1 MISPCLSKKANEGKD
16 SPLCRRD
23 VDCVAMAVPTWL
35 SNWQGCRAGLN
46 APLLGWA
53 PLGENRILKVRRGWC
68 HAPDWS
74 VRGGAWGRRRVGQ
87 MSAMTPSGDYS
98 GIAGGMFALRV
109 PFPFFCHV
117 ESISLGQ
124 GPAFRHRSFTMTV
137 TILSVWWHPLSGSSH
152 RHKAQCFRTFAMR
165 LREAGRCHTCQSA
178 SECGPESA

>member
-1 MISPCLSKKANEGKD
+1 M
-16 SPLCRRD
+16 
-23 VDCVAMAVPTWL
+23 
-35 SNWQGCRAGLN
+35 
-46 APLLGWA
+46 
-53 PLGENRILKVRRGWC
+53 
-68 HAPDWS
+68 
-74 VRGGAWGRRRVGQ
+74 GQ

-178 SECGPESA
+178 SECGTGECVVRREQ